1 MIDAPA
7 WVNHDGDMD
16 VGPDMNR
23 YSLAAGATALAL
35 VLTACSSSSTSSPK
49 TSTPATS
56 AASGAVAS
64 SGIVIKNF
72 GYSGTLTVKAG
83 QKVTVTNQDSAA
95 HTVTDKKSHLFDT
108 GNIAA
113 GGGTGTF
120 TAPSKPGSYPFGC
133 TYHPQ
138 MAGTLV
144 VQ

>member
-1 MIDAPA
+1 
-7 WVNHDGDMD
+7 
-16 VGPDMNR
+16 MNR

>member
-16 VGPDMNR
+16 VGADMNR

-83 QKVTVTNQDSAA
+83 QKVTVTNQDSAP